1 MGGIC
6 VQEWGNPVANKSTYD
21 LMLSY
26 SPVDNVKE
34 QAYPSMLVIGGLSS
48 CHIAVIC
55 GKLQMICT
63 QSSMTSA
70 ADHLQAGCHYSHIN
84 NLLCIRFRRYIH
96 LCFYVHTLNNSLQ
109 CAC

>member
-63 QSSMTSA
+63 QSSMT
-70 ADHLQAGCHYSHIN
+70 LQQITCKQDVTTATLIICYAQDSGGI
-84 NLLCIRFRRYIH
+84 YIYI
-96 LCFYVHTLNNSLQ
+96 FMYIP
-109 CAC
+109 